1 MLCCPV
7 ECNFKLC
14 FILLYCISIY
24 LSPFCFIS
32 SKHIFINIIRLRVS
46 ELDRA
51 RGTFRLTALKE
62 KVLCLETELSEA
74 NKEKEKL
81 SSVSEKYELAR
92 SSLVR
97 KEATLKVGKIKQ
109 IIMRVKLMK
118 ELLYFI
124 ITFFLSF
131 DYLIILF
138 NLFDSIF
145 LLLR

>member
-1 MLCCPV
+1 M
-7 ECNFKLC
+7 
-14 FILLYCISIY
+14 
-24 LSPFCFIS
+24 
-32 SKHIFINIIRLRVS
+32 S

-62 KVLCLETELSEA
+62 KVLCLETELTEA
-74 NKEKEKL
+74 NKEKERL